1 MMFYPG
7 FFIDYWYIILVIPA
21 MIISIWAQY
30 KVKSTFNKF
39 SKVRNVRNVTGA
51 YAAQAVLSY
60 YGISDVRI
68 ERVGGKLTDH
78 YDPKTKV
85 IRLSEGVY
93 DSTSVAAIG
102 VACHEAGHAAQ
113 HAEGYAPIRIRN
125 SIIPVC
131 NIGSKL
137 GIPIALIGLFLAADP
152 VIYIGLALYAGIFI
166 FHLVTLPVEFNASS
180 RAISVIDSTDLLYD
194 DEIGGAKKVLSAAAM
209 TYVASMLVALASFLR
224 IALRILAMN
233 NRRNN

>member
-1 MMFYPG
+1 MFY
-7 FFIDYWYIILVIPA
+7 FMDYWYVILVIPA
-21 MIISIWAQY
+21 MILSAWAQF
-30 KVKSTFNKF
+30 KVKSTFNKY
-39 SKVRNVRNVTGA
+39 SKVINNRNVTGA
-51 YAAQAVLSY
+51 YAAQAILSY
-60 YGISDVRI
+60 YGITDVRI
-68 ERVGGKLTDH
+68 ERVAGKLSDH
-78 YDPKTKV
+78 YDPKAKV
-85 IRLSEGVY
+85 IRLSDAVY
-93 DSTSVAAIG
+93 GSTSVAAVG

-125 SIIPVC
+125 SLVPVC

-137 GIPIALIGLFLAADP
+137 GIPIALIGLFMSAEP
-152 VIYIGLALYAGIFI
+152 IIYLGLALYAGIFI
-166 FHLVTLPVEFNASS
+166 FHLVTLPVEFNASR
-180 RAISVIDSTDLLYD
+180 RAISVIDGTDLLYD

>member
-1 MMFYPG
+1 MPYFG

-21 MIISIWAQY
+21 MIISMIAQV
-30 KVKSTFNKF
+30 KVKSTFSKY
-39 SKVRNVRNVTGA
+39 SKVRNIRNVTGA

-68 ERVGGKLTDH
+68 ERVSGNLTDH
-78 YDPKTKV
+78 FDPKAKV

-125 SIIPVC
+125 SLVSVC

-137 GIPIALIGLFLAADP
+137 GVPLALIGLFLAIDP
-152 VIYIGLALYAGIFI
+152 LIYVGIALYAGIFI
-166 FHLVTLPVEFNASS
+166 FHLVTLPVEFNASK
-180 RAISVIDSTDLLYD
+180 RAIDVIDSTDLLYD

-209 TYVASMLVALASFLR
+209 TYVASMLVALASVLR
-224 IALRILAMN
+224 FALRILAMSG
-233 NRRNN
+233 RRKN

>member
-1 MMFYPG
+1 MYYGMF
-7 FFIDYWYIILVIPA
+7 FDYWYIILVIPA
-21 MIISIWAQY
+21 MILAGWAQF
-30 KVKSTFNKF
+30 KVKSTYNKY
-39 SKVRNVRNVTGA
+39 SAVLNSRGITGA

-166 FHLVTLPVEFNASS
+166 FHLVTLPVEFNASR